1 MTKRSAEPDQD
12 DKRGAEPDQDE
23 EERHHHVGRSQRLHR
38 LRSFTSASLRFR
50 MTKKKAEPDQ
60 DDKRGAEP
68 VRHDNEGH
76 NHGLQD
82 EKRSKV
88 PLNPYPTF

>member
-1 MTKRSAEPDQD
+1 MTKRC
-12 DKRGAEPDQDE
+12 AEPDQDE
-23 EERHHHVGRSQRLHR
+23 EERHLHVGRSRRLHR